1 MPKISYLDITDNGA
15 DYTEVTAEHIEQKIA
30 DIEALLRGMID
41 EDNLL
46 ARDDGSGIV
55 PISPSNVVDMPI
67 ETRPVQHCMKFFGK
81 TGDHPESIRSTLYD
95 DLVSVFEAKPELIMV
110 NGIGDKEI
118 ILDFIPD
125 VSPEEQ
131 TYQKSMEIEIPNY
144 YVPVTYRQIWEIVS
158 SLKCDLKLLI
168 DMGSGMAWEAV
179 NDVKVEGQITSLD
192 EFMRSI
198 IKTADPD
205 DFAVEEYINI
215 AEKTSLFFASPVDF
229 NLKRNMLSFTLQAKA
244 KDSESGGLYRYTV
257 SALCRVNP

>member
-1 MPKISYLDITDNGA
+1 MPKISYLDILDNGA
-15 DYTEVTAEHIEQKIA
+15 DYTEVTASHIEQKIA

-41 EDNLL
+41 EDNMLC
-46 ARDDGSGIV
+46 APDGTSVV
-55 PISPSNVVDMPI
+55 PLSPSNVADMPI

-81 TGDHPESIRSTLYD
+81 TGDHTESIRSTLYD
-95 DLVSVFEAKPELIMV
+95 DLVSVLEAKPELIML

-118 ILDFIPD
+118 IIDFIPD
-125 VSPEEQ
+125 TRPDEQ
-131 TYQKSMEIEIPNY
+131 TFQKSMEIEIPNY

-168 DMGSGMAWEAV
+168 DTGSGMPWEEV
-179 NDVKVEGQITSLD
+179 HDVKVEGQITSLD

-205 DFAVEEYINI
+205 DFAVEEYITLSENR
-215 AEKTSLFFASPVDF
+215 LFFASPVDF
-229 NLKRNMLSFTLQAKA
+229 NLKRNMLSFTLQACA

-257 SALCRVNP
+257 SSLCRVNP